1 MESHSS
7 EKKYDDRMNKDISLE
22 YIRNENAKKILT
34 LRKEK
39 KNKDTILNIRNKLN
53 LLSES
58 KYSIQFCQLKTNN
71 DEIRNF
77 FININNPEESIV
89 KLKYLLNSS
98 DDDELKY
105 GLYSLRKYFQ
115 IIASQV
121 NKKEDE
127 NNGELCNNI
136 NRGITSIYKV
146 SKNGQKEISETEIFI
161 SNSIIDILFEIINK
175 NLNKNEIK
183 NFINI
188 YEALWILINMSGF
201 PPFDKNRKFEFY
213 KIFVQNEH
221 FNIFLYLFKD
231 KNIPQE
237 IIYNVLI
244 LLGNIAVDDE
254 NIKNILIN
262 SSLTNIL
269 FNYLKTN
276 KTINSDILL
285 KIYRVLYFL
294 YNNCTNNN
302 LSIEAYKIIFRI
314 FSLPLNKFTN
324 KDMINY
330 CLGILSIL
338 STIENKEI
346 ENCFNDLSLMESFN
360 DIIFNNNIK
369 GNEISIILI
378 LDIFYNI
385 VLKDN
390 FELQKNIVNSGK
402 LLIFFNNLLIKYKK
416 EQITIDSNSEENILN
431 SLNNLILYNHENT
444 LKYILNEGKEIL
456 TFFMDR
462 AKSPYSTTRKI
473 GIKSLEN
480 ILIEKSNLLN
490 IEIIFDMVNIIFDT
504 FKIEEFS
511 NCYLNCIEC
520 ILLIINKSKEMNFR
534 NDLKN
539 YYIKEGLINY
549 LERIETNLLNKPSLY
564 IKIYQKEYDIENCH
578 NIIDE
583 IKYFLTN

>member
-473 GIKSLEN
+473 GIKSIEN

>member
-121 NKKEDE
+121 NRKEDE

-473 GIKSLEN
+473 GIKSIEN

-520 ILLIINKSKEMNFR
+520 ILLIINKSKEMNFS

-549 LERIETNLLNKPSLY
+549 LEKIETNLLNKPSLY

>member
-121 NKKEDE
+121 NRKEDE

-146 SKNGQKEISETEIFI
+146 SKNEKKEISETEIFI

-338 STIENKEI
+338 STIGNKEI

-520 ILLIINKSKEMNFR
+520 ILLIINKSKEMNFS

>member
-121 NKKEDE
+121 NRKEDE

-385 VLKDN
+385 ILKDN

-473 GIKSLEN
+473 GIKSIEN

-520 ILLIINKSKEMNFR
+520 ILLIINKSKEMNFS

>member
-146 SKNGQKEISETEIFI
+146 SKNEKKEISETEIFI

-520 ILLIINKSKEMNFR
+520 ILLIINKSKEMNFS

>member
-121 NKKEDE
+121 NRKEDE

-473 GIKSLEN
+473 GIKSIEN

-520 ILLIINKSKEMNFR
+520 ILLIINKSKEMNFS

>member
-121 NKKEDE
+121 NRKEDE

-520 ILLIINKSKEMNFR
+520 ILLIINKSKEMNFS

>member
-146 SKNGQKEISETEIFI
+146 SKNEKKEISETEIFI

-314 FSLPLNKFTN
+314 FSLPLNKFKN

-520 ILLIINKSKEMNFR
+520 ILLIINKSKEMNFS